1 MALNTD
7 YDIEKAFRAIE
18 DELIASMIRNLEHHM
33 AEETKEGFNWTQWQ
47 VEQIKALERY
57 KAENKKK
64 FTKSFSNINDSIE
77 AMIFA
82 ARQAGGT
89 EQEQK
94 ILRAIKKGFKASKVS
109 QGTEGAFF
117 KLNTRKLD
125 ALIKATKADFTRAEH
140 SMLRMSEDKYR
151 QIIFNAQVYANT
163 GAGTYEKAVDMATRD
178 FLKAGINCIE
188 YANGSRH
195 TVKDYARMAIQTASK
210 RAYLTGEGEMRQSWG
225 ISTVIMNK
233 RANAC
238 PKCLPFVGKVLI
250 DDVWSGGKASDGP
263 YPLMS
268 SAIAAGLYHPN
279 CKDVHTTYF
288 PELDE
293 EPDSKFTKEELEKVK
308 EDYKQD
314 QKRQY
319 AGRMVEQFDRLSKY
333 SLDPD
338 NKKMYAA
345 RKEQW
350 EQSILFNGSSEKH
363 IEELHKNDI
372 MNLSDKELQAVTQYK
387 SFEAYIINDVLR
399 NANDLSNLKSEHK
412 QLVNNLDVA
421 LSKISKFN
429 GNLIRTVDFSDRKDE
444 QDRIKEFVSE
454 YVEGTIIT
462 IKQYWSTSKTEGYN
476 DLPKIKIYIQ
486 NTKNGRDISSIGLN
500 ENEVLYERNSKFK
513 VISKILVG
521 EIWHILLEEAD

>member
-1 MALNTD
+1 MDALLD
-7 YDIEKAFRAIE
+7 AVEHDMLRAE
-18 DELIASMIRNLEHHM
+18 SA
-33 AEETKEGFNWTQWQ
+33 
-47 VEQIKALERY
+47 
-57 KAENKKK
+57 
-64 FTKSFSNINDSIE
+64 
-77 AMIFA
+77 
-82 ARQAGGT
+82 
-89 EQEQK
+89 
-94 ILRAIKKGFKASKVS
+94 ILRMHDDQV
-109 QGTEGAFF
+109 
-117 KLNTRKLD
+117 R
-125 ALIKATKADFTRAEH
+125 RA
-140 SMLRMSEDKYR
+140 
-151 QIIFNAQVYANT
+151 IFNAQVYANS
-163 GAGTYEKAVDMATRD
+163 GAGTYEKAVDMA
-178 FLKAGINCIE
+178 
-188 YANGSRH
+188 
-195 TVKDYARMAIQTASK
+195 VKDYASTGLNCVKFKDGKQVNIKSYAEMALRTASK
-210 RAYLTGEGEMRQSWG
+210 RAYLSGEGTKRQEWG
-225 ISTVIMNK
+225 IHTVIINK
-233 RANAC
+233 RGNAC
-238 PKCLPFVGKVLI
+238 PLCLPWVGRVLI

-293 EPDSKFTKEELEKVK
+293 EPDSKFTKEELEQVK

-476 DLPKIKIYIQ
+476 DLAKIKIYIQ